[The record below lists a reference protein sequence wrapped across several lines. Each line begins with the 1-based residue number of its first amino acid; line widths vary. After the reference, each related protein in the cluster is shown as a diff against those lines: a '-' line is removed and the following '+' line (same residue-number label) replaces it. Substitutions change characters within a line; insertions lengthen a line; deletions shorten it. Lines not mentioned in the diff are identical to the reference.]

1 MSKEMKVIMENWN
14 RYILQEA
21 PLETVGDLRKLIK
34 THRAME
40 AGKELG
46 KKAAEATIEQIP
58 VVSNIFSLWKGAQ
71 DAKEIVG
78 KLYGAEDS
86 FKSSTGLDKLNVDD
100 DVSKIVDDPIE
111 ANFLQDFVK
120 NVLADA
126 PDDTPLEKYDVT
138 RLLQQFIAGE
148 FDSVTVKK

>member
-1 MSKEMKVIMENWN
+1 MSKEMQLIFEGWN
-14 RYILQEA
+14 TFVLQEA

-34 THRAME
+34 THRAAQ

-46 KKAAEATIEQIP
+46 KKAAEAAIEQIP

-86 FKSSTGLDKLNVDD
+86 FKSSTGLDRLNVDD
-100 DVSKIVDDPIE
+100 DVSRIVDDPIE
-111 ANFLQDFVK
+111 VAFINDLLKAMESMDDLDPIPDVNVELQK
-120 NVLADA
+120 YLAD
-126 PDDTPLEKYDVT
+126 KFNSN
-138 RLLQQFIAGE
+138 Q
-148 FDSVTVKK
+148 VKK

>member
-1 MSKEMKVIMENWN
+1 MPNNMKVIMERWD

-21 PLETVGDLRKLIK
+21 PLETVGDLKKLIK

-40 AGKELG
+40 AGQEFG
-46 KKAAEATIEQIP
+46 KKAAEAAIEQIP
-58 VVSNIFSLWKGAQ
+58 VVSNIFSLWKGAK

-86 FKSSTGLDKLNVDD
+86 FKTATGLDKLNVDD

-111 ANFLQDFVK
+111 VAFINDLLKAMEDMDDLAPIPDINVELQK
-120 NVLADA
+120 YLAS
-126 PDDTPLEKYDVT
+126 KFNSN
-138 RLLQQFIAGE
+138 Q
-148 FDSVTVKK
+148 VKK

>member
-1 MSKEMKVIMENWN
+1 MPKEMKVIMENWN

-46 KKAAEATIEQIP
+46 KKAAEAAIEQIP

-71 DAKEIVG
+71 DTKEIVG

-111 ANFLQDFVK
+111 VAFINDLLKAMESMDDLAPIPDVNVELQK
-120 NVLADA
+120 YLAD
-126 PDDTPLEKYDVT
+126 KFNSN
-138 RLLQQFIAGE
+138 Q
-148 FDSVTVKK
+148 VKK

>member
-1 MSKEMKVIMENWN
+1 MSKEMQLIFEGWN
-14 RYILQEA
+14 TFVLQEA

-34 THRAME
+34 THRAAQ

-46 KKAAEATIEQIP
+46 KKAAEAAIEQIP

-111 ANFLQDFVK
+111 VAFINDLLKAMESMDDLDPIPDVNVELQK
-120 NVLADA
+120 YLAD
-126 PDDTPLEKYDVT
+126 KFNSN
-138 RLLQQFIAGE
+138 Q
-148 FDSVTVKK
+148 VKK

>member
-1 MSKEMKVIMENWN
+1 MSNDMKVIMERWD

-46 KKAAEATIEQIP
+46 KKAAEAAIEQIP

-111 ANFLQDFVK
+111 VAFINDLLKAMESMDDLDPIPDVNVELQK
-120 NVLADA
+120 YLAD
-126 PDDTPLEKYDVT
+126 KFNSN
-138 RLLQQFIAGE
+138 Q
-148 FDSVTVKK
+148 VKK

>member
-111 ANFLQDFVK
+111 VAFINDLLKAMENMDDLDPIPDVNVELQK
-120 NVLADA
+120 YLAD
-126 PDDTPLEKYDVT
+126 KFNSN
-138 RLLQQFIAGE
+138 Q
-148 FDSVTVKK
+148 VKK

>member
-1 MSKEMKVIMENWN
+1 MSKEMQLIFEGWN
-14 RYILQEA
+14 TFVLQEA

-34 THRAME
+34 THRAAQ

-46 KKAAEATIEQIP
+46 KKAAEAAIEQIP
-58 VVSNIFSLWKGAQ
+58 VVSNIFSLWQGAK

-111 ANFLQDFVK
+111 VAFINDLLKAMESMDDLDPIPDVNVELQK
-120 NVLADA
+120 YLAD
-126 PDDTPLEKYDVT
+126 KFNSN
-138 RLLQQFIAGE
+138 Q
-148 FDSVTVKK
+148 VKK